1 MEDEERSVPSSKG
14 SRRTR
19 REERIMLSSK
29 SMPMDCRHCHLE
41 HESAVWSF
49 PRLSAL
55 WNLGTQEP
63 SGMPYYGPACHG
75 YQVRAW
81 QA

>member
-29 SMPMDCRHCHLE
+29 SMPGLSRQYCHLE

-49 PRLSAL
+49 PRLPAL
-55 WNLGTQEP
+55 WNLP
-63 SGMPYYGPACHG
+63 SPLPLPLRFS
-75 YQVRAW
+75 Q
-81 QA
+81 